1 MQICHDLFNYF
12 TLLRTSAFLSL
23 INNSVNIFEY
33 SLVGVVPKMAKYKD
47 PELTSSLGHTKITTL
62 TEQLSKRTT

>member
-1 MQICHDLFNYF
+1 MQICHNLFNCF

-33 SLVGVVPKMAKYKD
+33 SLVGVVAKMAKYKD
-47 PELTSSLGHTKITTL
+47 PELTSS
-62 TEQLSKRTT
+62 